1 MPLVTDNIEEARAAY
16 NALETR
22 NQSSERLVQVLRSAL
37 QQARAQGPVSLENA
51 RDLRQVAL
59 NREADNERLRT
70 QLRQAIVAKA
80 DLGLES
86 LIAAVGLAAALGEA
100 TMPDRVISQLSASVQ
115 SYLLL
120 DRSGVGLRFFQTG
133 IDPSPEALSSA
144 NFQISKIPP
153 PPAVS
158 APRNLYAVLQ
168 DKQQVYTDPF
178 WKGFVSNIQPP
189 SNPAAQIV
197 TVAATMLA
205 TASTW
210 SFPYVLQSAGDI
222 GKLEKTLS
230 QLTAARVSASGAA
243 AYSAAADSLL
253 AVASALNNTPIP
265 VAADLLSLTASLDN
279 VTRVARTLIS

>member
-16 NALETR
+16 RALEMRT
-22 NQSSERLVQVLRSAL
+22 QSAERLVQSLRSAL
-37 QQARAQGPVSLENA
+37 QQARALGPVSLENA
-51 RDLRQVAL
+51 RDLRQIAL

-70 QLRQAIVAKA
+70 QLQQAIVAKA

-86 LIAAVGLAAALGEA
+86 LIAAVGLAAVLGEA
-100 TMPDRVISQLSASVQ
+100 TMPDRVISQLSATLQ
-115 SYLLL
+115 SYVLSN
-120 DRSGVGLRFFQTG
+120 RSGVGLRFFQTG
-133 IDPSPEALSSA
+133 IDPSPEALSSTS
-144 NFQISKIPP
+144 FQMSKIPP
-153 PPAVS
+153 PPAVP

-168 DKQQVYTDPF
+168 DKQRVYTDPF
-178 WKGFVSNIQPP
+178 WKGFVTNTQPP

-197 TVAATMLA
+197 TAAATMLA
-205 TASTW
+205 TAANW
-210 SFPYVLQSAGDI
+210 NFPYVLRSAGDI

-230 QLTAARVSASGAA
+230 QLTAASVSASGAA